1 MPDVRVAQV
10 IVEYTLPLPAFIGAG
25 LAILAG
31 GASLTGLVLRRP
43 AIEHTTLV
51 PAWWWAVLATVAW
64 CGVELAAVIYGSLAP
79 DWLEPLRLAA
89 VTLSFCPIL
98 AVLGAKRPQHMAWS
112 FVVAAFWGIV
122 ALPAAETFFLQG
134 GQRLEMGDARGW
146 FLWVLIALA
155 PINYLLT
162 RQWLAVALLAAGQ
175 SLALSEYLP
184 LISRTLFA
192 EQHLAAVVLAAAAV
206 GCFRRPQARETGNG
220 YDRLWRDFRNTF
232 GLFWALRLQ
241 ERVNSVSDSSAWPFW
256 LSWSGLRDKT
266 NGLPPT
272 QIDPSIEPTLRT
284 TFRGLLRRFV
294 SGRWIAERLGRDID

>member
-1 MPDVRVAQV
+1 MPDVRIAQV
-10 IVEYTLPLPAFIGAG
+10 IQECSLPLPAFIPAG

-31 GASLTGLVLRRP
+31 GASLAGLVLRRP
-43 AIEHTTLV
+43 AIAQTTLV
-51 PAWWWAVLATVAW
+51 PAWWWAALATIAW
-64 CGVELAAVIYGSLAP
+64 SGCEIAGSLAGSPAP

-98 AVLGAKRPQHMAWS
+98 AVLGAKRPQHAAWS
-112 FVVAAFWGIV
+112 LVVAAFWGIV
-122 ALPAAETFFLQG
+122 ALPAAETYFLQG

-146 FLWVLIALA
+146 FLWVLILLG

-175 SLALSEYLP
+175 TLALSEYLP
-184 LISRTLFA
+184 LVSRTLFGQ
-192 EQHLAAVVLAAAAV
+192 QHLAAVLLAAGAALCLRLPRAV
-206 GCFRRPQARETGNG
+206 TTSG
-220 YDRLWRDFRNTF
+220 YDRLWLDFRDTF

-241 ERVNSVSDSSAWPFW
+241 ERVNSVSDANQWPFW
-256 LSWSGLRDKT
+256 LAWSGLRDKAS
-266 NGLPPT
+266 GLPAT
-272 QIDPSIEPTLRT
+272 QIDASVKPTLRT